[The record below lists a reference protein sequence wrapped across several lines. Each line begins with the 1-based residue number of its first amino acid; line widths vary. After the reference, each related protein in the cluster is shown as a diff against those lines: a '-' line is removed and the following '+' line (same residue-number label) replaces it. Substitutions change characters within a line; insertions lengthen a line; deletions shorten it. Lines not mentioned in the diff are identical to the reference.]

1 MRSADLL
8 LHPVRLRIIQAFL
21 GDRALTTTQLA
32 AEIDDIPA
40 GSLYRHV
47 ALLARADVIQVV
59 AERRVRGAMERTYTM
74 RLAAAQLS
82 PAEVNKMSP
91 DQHRHAFMAF
101 VAGLLGDFD
110 RYLNSGT
117 PDLARDMAGYRLAAL
132 WLSDDELTEFLRDLG
147 TIVQPRLANAPHK
160 GRSRRVVAGV
170 LLPTPDQTP
179 PRHPTSSSVAGDTG
193 PK

>member
-1 MRSADLL
+1 M
-8 LHPVRLRIIQAFL
+8 
-21 GDRALTTTQLA
+21 TTTQLA
-32 AEIDDIPA
+32 AEIDDIPP

-47 ALLARADVIQVV
+47 ALLAKADVIRVV

-74 RLAAAQLS
+74 ALAAAQLS
-82 PAEVNKMSP
+82 PTEVKNMSP

-110 RYLNSGT
+110 RYLNAGT

-132 WLSDDELTEFLRDLG
+132 WLSDEELAEFLRDLG
-147 TIVQPRLANAPHK
+147 TIIQPRLANAPRK

-170 LLPTPDQTP
+170 LLPTPEQNQS
-179 PRHPTSSSVAGDTG
+179 RNPTSSPVARRAR
-193 PK
+193 PR

>member
-1 MRSADLL
+1 MASADLL

-32 AEIDDIPA
+32 AEIDDIPP

-47 ALLARADVIQVV
+47 ALLAKADVIRVV

-74 RLAAAQLS
+74 ALAAAQLS
-82 PAEVNKMSP
+82 PTEVKNMSP

-110 RYLNSGT
+110 RYLNAGT

-132 WLSDDELTEFLRDLG
+132 WLSDEELAEFLRDLG
-147 TIVQPRLANAPHK
+147 TVIQPRLANAPRK

-170 LLPTPDQTP
+170 LLPTPEQNQSQN
-179 PRHPTSSSVAGDTG
+179 PTSSPVARRAR
-193 PK
+193 PR